1 MKKRSQLQQGTNLAD
16 QLDTYSAS
24 VRANQTAGWWSKRIQ
39 RWTPYAAAVG
49 SGLALTTALDAAII
63 YSGPQST
70 SVTAPG
76 NGTFGAN
83 VYIGGRTFRLAVE
96 HQSSLFSHKGVASFR
111 RGNGDSVLSHAGVG
125 LKRLSQGAVISN
137 GAGGSTAGWGGDFAK
152 LAYRRSAFGN
162 PSPPGGTWEAG
173 QSGFAGIRL
182 NTAHGQTDYGWIR
195 LEWLADTHGDPVT
208 LKDDW
213 AYDDS
218 GAPIAA
224 GAGAAV
230 PEPSSLAL
238 VLLAAGSAGVLA
250 WRKRHRTAAPA
261 SSAAG

>member
-1 MKKRSQLQQGTNLAD
+1 MKKASQLQQGTNLAD

-63 YSGPQST
+63 YSGPDST
-70 SVTAPG
+70 QVTAGG

-83 VYIGGRTFRLAVE
+83 VYIGGRTFRLAIE
-96 HQSSLFSHKGVASFR
+96 HQSSNFSHKGVASLR
-111 RGNGDSVLSHAGVG
+111 RGNGDSVLCGPGSK
-125 LKRLSQGAVISN
+125 LKRFSQGAVISN
-137 GAGGSTAGWGGDFAK
+137 GAGTWGGDFAQ

-162 PSPPGGTWEAG
+162 PSPPAGLWEAG

-195 LEWLADTHGDPVT
+195 LEWLADSHGDPVT

-218 GAPIAA
+218 GAPIVA
-224 GAGAAV
+224 GAGAAI

-238 VLLAAGSAGVLA
+238 SLLAAGSAGVLA
-250 WRKRHRTAAPA
+250 WRKRHRTAASA